1 MPQEIIDPRRPREVG
16 TIAVNILPNEIRA
29 FGFVPNFREC
39 LPGDLIF
46 YQDVSPGFASGTIAR
61 AQRTA
66 GFIDEHS
73 SSTHVAVYLG
83 DGFVVEAVPWT
94 GVRARSAYEHVAT
107 RVMRVR
113 RHPVLSMED
122 RYKLAIA
129 ALRML
134 GLRYSWWKALQIGS
148 RLLGGLWRPGLPLL
162 GRVVICSKVFYD
174 ASAEITRNLLADCP
188 LDGLTT
194 PAHLSATAS
203 LQDVQID
210 WLRIL
215 PE

>member
-1 MPQEIIDPRRPREVG
+1 VREVG
-16 TIAVNILPNEIRA
+16 DIAVNILPNDVRA
-29 FGFVPNFREC
+29 FGYVPNFRTC

-46 YQDVSPGFASGTIAR
+46 YRDLSPWYASRAISRAQSAAGFA
-61 AQRTA
+61 
-66 GFIDEHS
+66 DEHS
-73 SSTHVAVYLG
+73 CWTQVAVFLG
-83 DGFVVEAVPWT
+83 DEFVVEAVPLS
-94 GVRARSAYEHVAT
+94 GVRPRSAYE
-107 RVMRVR
+107 RVTTSIMRVR
-113 RHPVLSMED
+113 RHPHLGMED
-122 RYKLAIA
+122 RFRLAIA

-148 RLLGGLWRPGLPLL
+148 RLLGGLWRPSGPLV

-174 ASAEITRNLLADCP
+174 ASAEATRVLLADCP
-188 LDGLTT
+188 RDGMTT

-203 LQDVQID
+203 LEDVEVD